1 MTFTSVLMADPVVA
15 SDDFTCERES
25 SQPPKCSP
33 AAEADQTAS
42 VVKSSLAGATI
53 RVVSAKRAA
62 PATCDGRSDEASTT
76 IAAAAAAA
84 RSSGFT
90 PCSQPSQLKQQP
102 DLVWLFP
109 SISGVQALSHPT
121 FPSSQAL
128 TGCDVELRLN
138 TLQSLRDKRLISKK
152 EMKIIRTRIIAS
164 L

>member
-1 MTFTSVLMADPVVA
+1 MADPVVA
-15 SDDFTCERES
+15 SDDFTYERES

-33 AAEADQTAS
+33 AAEPDQTAS

-62 PATCDGRSDEASTT
+62 PATCDGRSDEAPTT
-76 IAAAAAAA
+76 IAVAPAAAP
-84 RSSGFT
+84 SSVFT

-109 SISGVQALSHPT
+109 SKSGVQALSHAT
-121 FPSSQAL
+121 FPTSQPR
-128 TGCDVELRLN
+128 TGFDAEQRLSA
-138 TLQSLRDKRLISKK
+138 LQSLRDKRLISKR